1 VSGSP
6 SSPIPIPQFQV
17 VFNGNDI
24 SAAFNDF
31 ISTATFESAIDS
43 SSPDIQFDLTDNN
56 QAMQNNL
63 IPLGSELQCS
73 IGYQAAPLFP
83 IGTFFVDEIELNTDD
98 RGDLFTIKACS
109 LDPALPLQTANS
121 RGYENVTLS
130 QIAQQIAQKYGFTV
144 VNAPVQPDV
153 VFARRTQKVEPDLA
167 FLARVSAEA
176 GYTFS
181 VRSKQLVF
189 FSRQMLMLQ
198 PASATITRQM
208 VNTAKFDNVSYSRKT
223 YAAGQHAYLNPV
235 TKALVQSQATDST
248 ITSQSTINT
257 IFRAENDQQ
266 AALFAQQSLVLA
278 NSQKIAPVLTMPGTM
293 AYPAGTVINVQGWG
307 AFDAVS
313 YLIQKTRHSIDTRS
327 GWTTELSLVACAQVS
342 GTNNAAGTVNSSV
355 FAPTPNLGSNTV
367 GANQ

>member
-1 VSGSP
+1 MSG
-6 SSPIPIPQFQV
+6 SSPIPVPQFQII
-17 VFNGNDI
+17 FNGNDI

-73 IGYQAAPLFP
+73 IGYEAAPLFP

-130 QIAQQIAQKYGFTV
+130 QIAQQIAAKYGLTV

-153 VFARRTQKVEPDLA
+153 VFNRRTQNYEPDLA
-167 FLARVSAEA
+167 FLARISAEA

-189 FSRQMLMLQ
+189 FSRQGLMLQ

-223 YAAGQHAYLNPV
+223 YAAGQHAYFDPRAK
-235 TKALVQSQATDST
+235 TLVQSGATDSA
-248 ITSQSTINT
+248 IVSQSTLGT

-266 AALFAQQSLVLA
+266 AALYAQQSLLLA
-278 NSQKIAPVLTMPGTM
+278 NSKKIAPVLTLPGTM
-293 AYPAGTVINVQGWG
+293 AYPAGAVINVSGWG
-307 AFDAVS
+307 FFDSIS
-313 YLIQKTRHSIDTRS
+313 YLIQKTRHTVDTRS
-327 GWTTELSLVACAQVS
+327 GWTTELNLVACAQVS
-342 GTNNAAGTVNSSV
+342 GTSNAAGTVNSSV
-355 FAPTPNLGSNTV
+355 FAPTPNLGSNAI